1 MNEKEIIEQ
10 LESLIEAWQLDEAD
24 LNQTDINAIKGMLD
38 KNKKLKNQLEAS
50 EKARK
55 EAMDY
60 IKENPLYEEE
70 YDYDYE
76 ENIYMSGIDDEY
88 SRKILLGILEIDKG
102 E

>member
-1 MNEKEIIEQ
+1 MNEREIIEQ

-50 EKARK
+50 EKAIK
-55 EAMDY
+55 EAREL
-60 IKENPLYEEE
+60 IKSKQYVIDFSTFGYGLNNYEIFKLK
-70 YDYDYE
+70 
-76 ENIYMSGIDDEY
+76 NILD
-88 SRKILLGILEIDKG
+88 IDKG